1 MRGALDARVSAIH
14 ATFCCCLSMIC
25 KYMSESKYLTSRWAD
40 VEEGLSGNELRGNK
54 TNNPQ
59 WPQVRCAAA
68 LSNFVK
74 ISSGLRA
81 CFSALECPLKL
92 INATET

>member
-1 MRGALDARVSAIH
+1 MAMRGALDARVSAIH
-14 ATFCCCLSMIC
+14 ATFCCYLSVIC
-25 KYMSESKYLTSRWAD
+25 KYMSENKYLTSKWAD

-59 WPQVRCAAA
+59 SPQVRCSAG

-74 ISSGLRA
+74 VSSGLRA
-81 CFSALECPLKL
+81 CFSALKVSLK
-92 INATET
+92 INICD